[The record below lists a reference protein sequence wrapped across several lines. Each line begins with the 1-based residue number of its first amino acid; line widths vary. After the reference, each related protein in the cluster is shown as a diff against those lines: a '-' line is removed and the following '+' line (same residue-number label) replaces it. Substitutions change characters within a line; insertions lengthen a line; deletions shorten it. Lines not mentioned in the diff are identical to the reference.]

1 MIFIAAGFTVLRCR
15 FLVQQRFLTA
25 VSPTAAD
32 SLESLLSKGKNSAE
46 YVVTKV
52 DEIAN
57 WARKGS
63 MWPMTF
69 GLACCAV
76 EMMHAAASR
85 YDMDRF
91 GIVFRASPRQ
101 SDVMIVAGTLTNK
114 MAPAL
119 RKVRAL
125 LLVLLT
131 TVLLVFII
139 FLKLGVI
146 TSAGAPL

>member
-1 MIFIAAGFTVLRCR
+1 MM
-15 FLVQQRFLTA
+15 
-25 VSPTAAD
+25 
-32 SLESLLSKGKNSAE
+32 KGKNGAE
-46 YVVTKV
+46 YAVSKV
-52 DEIAN
+52 DELVN

-76 EMMHAAASR
+76 EMMHSAAPR
-85 YDMDRF
+85 YDFDRF

-119 RKVRAL
+119 RKVRAM
-125 LLVLLT
+125 
-131 TVLLVFII
+131 FINKWRI
-139 FLKLGVI
+139 VVCQQ
-146 TSAGAPL
+146 